1 MDFTFQLC
9 HGKVENK
16 QKEFVPDSPSD
27 TTMGFF
33 ILMAHLATVFCK
45 SHLLHNSPQAICPQ
59 HFSQK
64 DLAMRKANQ
73 GCPPCSAPGNST
85 LIGESRPQRDEGG
98 VWREGLQSNAGAS
111 RLSAGSGQRPAQPR
125 P

>member
-73 GCPPCSAPGNST
+73 GCPPRSAPGNSA

-98 VWREGLQSNAGAS
+98 VWREGLQSDARAS

>member
-9 HGKVENK
+9 MGKLKTNRRSSCRILPV
-16 QKEFVPDSPSD
+16 
-27 TTMGFF
+27 TIMGFF

-73 GCPPCSAPGNST
+73 GCPPCSAPGNSA
-85 LIGESRPQRDEGG
+85 LIG
-98 VWREGLQSNAGAS
+98 
-111 RLSAGSGQRPAQPR
+111 
-125 P
+125 